1 MSYPPKWPKSKLFFT
16 VLLKCVWVRN
26 GFDQKSLGCSVVKS
40 LHEHFY
46 EYFYRG
52 ERVVSEEK
60 LEKDEYDDDKKI
72 VILQRI
78 DIRQKCSKSLDK

>member
-1 MSYPPKWPKSKLFFT
+1 M
-16 VLLKCVWVRN
+16 
-26 GFDQKSLGCSVVKS
+26 
-40 LHEHFY
+40 
-46 EYFYRG
+46 
-52 ERVVSEEK
+52 VSEEK